1 MDQVLTAINRMAQ
14 RHDQI
19 WEGWI
24 EGAAHAQ
31 QHSPEPSVGPKIKK
45 AKTWSQALSHSL
57 VI

>member
-1 MDQVLTAINRMAQ
+1 MLKAINRMAQ

-31 QHSPEPSVGPKIKK
+31 QHSPEPSVGHKIKK